1 MKALP
6 TIKYAWLQSGFWM
19 SFCLIFNFSSMY
31 LLSKGYSNTQIGLI
45 VAVAGLLSALLQPVI
60 AGLSDSYPRIT
71 LRRLILVLSV
81 FIILCTAALLLPGLY
96 FLLHAVFY
104 GIILAVLQILTPLVN
119 AIGMECINRGISIN
133 YGLARGVG
141 SVSYALISLVA
152 GMIMERFP
160 VGSAVPLL
168 IILCYVLVFAAAWFF
183 CFQHAG
189 TSYADEDSQE
199 NDIKGEKASFFHTY
213 RKFFV
218 LLAGISLIFVCHNM
232 INNYLYQIMTF
243 HHGGSR
249 EMGIAS
255 CIAATCELPTMIAF
269 AWLIKKCTSG
279 TLLKVSGVFFTIK
292 ALLTW
297 LAVSAGGIY
306 LAQSVQLL
314 GFALYVPASV
324 YYTNNLIR
332 KSDRAKGQAFMAAT
346 NTVGSVFGS
355 LLGGR
360 LLDILGVPSMLLAA
374 TVISAV
380 GMGLVFYASEK
391 Y

>member
-1 MKALP
+1 
-6 TIKYAWLQSGFWM
+6 
-19 SFCLIFNFSSMY
+19 
-31 LLSKGYSNTQIGLI
+31 
-45 VAVAGLLSALLQPVI
+45 
-60 AGLSDSYPRIT
+60 
-71 LRRLILVLSV
+71 
-81 FIILCTAALLLPGLY
+81 
-96 FLLHAVFY
+96 
-104 GIILAVLQILTPLVN
+104 
-119 AIGMECINRGISIN
+119 
-133 YGLARGVG
+133 
-141 SVSYALISLVA
+141 
-152 GMIMERFP
+152 
-160 VGSAVPLL
+160 
-168 IILCYVLVFAAAWFF
+168 
-183 CFQHAG
+183 
-189 TSYADEDSQE
+189 
-199 NDIKGEKASFFHTY
+199 
-213 RKFFV
+213 
-218 LLAGISLIFVCHNM
+218 
-232 INNYLYQIMTF
+232 
-243 HHGGSR
+243 
-249 EMGIAS
+249 
-255 CIAATCELPTMIAF
+255 MIAF

-297 LAVSAGGIY
+297 LAVSSGGIY

>member
-1 MKALP
+1 
-6 TIKYAWLQSGFWM
+6 
-19 SFCLIFNFSSMY
+19 MY

-45 VAVAGLLSALLQPVI
+45 VAVAGLLSALLQPVV

-81 FIILCTAALLLPGLY
+81 FIILCTAALLFPELY
-96 FLLHAVFY
+96 FLLYAVFY

-199 NDIKGEKASFFHTY
+199 SDISGERASFFHAY

-218 LLAGISLIFVCHNM
+218 LLVSISLIFVCHNM
-232 INNYLYQIMTF
+232 INNYLYQI
-243 HHGGSR
+243 
-249 EMGIAS
+249 
-255 CIAATCELPTMIAF
+255 
-269 AWLIKKCTSG
+269 
-279 TLLKVSGVFFTIK
+279 
-292 ALLTW
+292 TW